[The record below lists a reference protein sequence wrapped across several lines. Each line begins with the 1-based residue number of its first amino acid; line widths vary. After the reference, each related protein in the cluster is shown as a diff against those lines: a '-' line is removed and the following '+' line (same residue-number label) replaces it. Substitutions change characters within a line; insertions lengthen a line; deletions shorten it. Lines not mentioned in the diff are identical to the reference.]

1 MKVHIKTAMYM
12 ILLSIALT
20 SMGFHAFGAEP
31 SVKLLSKT
39 RQLTFEGARSGEGYF
54 SQSGQKLVY
63 QSENHAGN
71 PFYQIYL
78 LDLRSGE
85 NKMVSSGIGKTTC
98 AWIHPNEKRVLFSS
112 THLDSN
118 ATRKQAEEL
127 AERESGKARKYSWD
141 YDRHYDLF
149 EVDVTSGQTQRITSA
164 DGYDA
169 EGSYSPTGRKI
180 VFASNRNAY
189 SKKLTVAERKIFDRD
204 KSYFND
210 IYLMNSDGTGL
221 EQLTTSA
228 GYDGGPFF
236 NSLGDQ
242 ICWRRFSPN
251 GHKAEIYRM
260 NLDSRKEKKLTS
272 LDAMSWAPFF
282 HPSNKYLIFSTN
294 LHGFNNFELYV
305 VDMEGE
311 KQPMRVTES
320 DGFDGLP
327 CFSPDGKTLSWTS
340 NRTNDKKSQ
349 IFIANW
355 NHEEILKRLEL
366 APSKEG
372 SVHSE
377 KPNAPVRQTSPA
389 VDTNDIRKHLK
400 YLCSENLEGRF
411 TGSQGGKM
419 ASEYV
424 AKSFDSFGM
433 EPFSKENGWFQEF
446 PFFNTANLS
455 PSCKLDLSGIAGTEK
470 ERLEINKDWVPMSFS
485 DSGNSTISEVVFAG
499 YGIRAKKSKAW
510 PEYDSYAHLDVKD
523 KWVMVLRKLPTG
535 WSEKRKDFFYYHST
549 FRKKASV
556 ARDLG
561 AKGIIFVTD
570 FAEPKDKL
578 VEFSSGT
585 TNETISIQSIMITR
599 SLADRILKA
608 QGRDLRKTCDRL
620 ATGDLQMGFPL
631 KQAVLTLNVSIL
643 RKKGVGRNTLGWIRS
658 KEGSKTKRIIV
669 IGAHLDHIGFG
680 KASSRAKKS
689 EKGKFHPGADDNAS
703 GIGALL
709 EIAEYLA
716 DLIKRGLLKSNYDI
730 LFAAWSGEEIGLLGS
745 SHFMRSHAS
754 GKKDGKDRKIIA
766 YLNLDMVGRYKEKLT
781 LHGVGSSTAWKK
793 LIQRANIPVGLNLNL
808 QNDSH
813 IPTDTTSFFAKGVPI
828 LSAFT
833 GLHADYHSPSDTPDK
848 INYEGIA
855 DCSNLYVR
863 LIEGVTRLDK
873 MDYVAQAPPPK
884 SRGRLRVYLGTIPDY
899 SQTDRKGLLLS
910 GVSKGGPADL
920 AGLQSEDLV
929 VELGGKKIETIYDYT
944 DAISLLKAG
953 KVTKVTVIRK
963 GKTLALK
970 ITPSAR

>member
-1 MKVHIKTAMYM
+1 MYK
-12 ILLSIALT
+12 ILLSIAFT
-20 SMGFHAFGAEP
+20 SMGFHAFGEDSAE
-31 SVKLLSKT
+31 KLLARI
-39 RQLTFEGARSGEGYF
+39 RQLTFEGVRSGEGYF
-54 SQSGQKLVY
+54 SKSGQKLVY
-63 QSENHAGN
+63 QSENHADN

-78 LDLRSGE
+78 LDLRTGE
-85 NKMVSSGIGKTTC
+85 NKIVSSGIGKTTC
-98 AWIHPNEKRVLFSS
+98 AWIHPNEKWVLFSS

-118 ATRKQAEEL
+118 ASQKQATEL

-149 EVDVTSGQTQRITSA
+149 KVDTASGQTQRITSS

-169 EGSYSPTGRKI
+169 EGSYSPTGDKI
-180 VFASNRNAY
+180 VFSSNRNAY
-189 SKKLTVAERKIFDRD
+189 SKRLTATEQKIFERD

-210 IYLMNSDGTGL
+210 IYLMNFDGTKL
-221 EQLTTSA
+221 EQLTRSA

-236 NSLGDQ
+236 NSKGDQ

-305 VDMEGE
+305 VDVDGE
-311 KQPMRVTES
+311 KQPIRVTES

-327 CFSPDGKTLSWTS
+327 SFSPDGKTLSWTS

-349 IFIANW
+349 IFMANW
-355 NHEEILKRLEL
+355 NHEEMLSRLDL
-366 APSKEG
+366 APPRER
-372 SVHSE
+372 SVRSE
-377 KPNAPVRQTSPA
+377 KSNAPVRQTSPA

-400 YLCSENLEGRF
+400 YLCSKSLEGRF
-411 TGSQGGKM
+411 TGSKGGKK

-424 AKSFDSFGM
+424 AESFKSFGM
-433 EPFSKENGWFQEF
+433 EPFSQGNGWFQEF
-446 PFFNTANLS
+446 PFFNAAKLS
-455 PSCKLDLSGIAGTEK
+455 PSCKLDLSGIAGADK
-470 ERLEINKDWVPMSFS
+470 ERLEIKREWIPMSFS
-485 DSGNSTISEVVFAG
+485 DSGNSTISEIVFAG

-510 PEYDSYAHLDVKD
+510 SEYDSYTHLDVKD
-523 KWVMVLRKLPTG
+523 KWVMVLRKLPTS
-535 WSEKRKDFFYYHST
+535 WIEKRKDFLYYHST

-578 VEFSSGT
+578 IEFSSGT

-599 SLADRILKA
+599 SLADRIFKA

-643 RKKGVGRNTLGWIRS
+643 REKGVGRNTLGWIRS
-658 KEGSKTKRIIV
+658 KAGANAKRIIV

-716 DLIKRGLLKSNYDI
+716 DLRKKGLLKSNYDI

-745 SHFMRSHAS
+745 SHFMRSHAF
-754 GKKDGKDRKIIA
+754 GKEDGKDRKIIA

-863 LIEGVTRLDK
+863 LIEGVTRLDN

-929 VELGGKKIETIYDYT
+929 VELSGRKVETIYDYT
-944 DAISLLKAG
+944 DAIGSLKAG
-953 KVTKVTVIRK
+953 KETKVTIIRN
-963 GKTLALK
+963 GKTLDLK
-970 ITPSAR
+970 ITPSTR

>member
-1 MKVHIKTAMYM
+1 MYL
-12 ILLSIALT
+12 ILLSISIALM
-20 SMGFHAFGAEP
+20 SMGFNVFGADPAE
-31 SVKLLSKT
+31 KLLSRT
-39 RQLTFEGARSGEGYF
+39 RQITFEGARSGEGYF
-54 SQSGQKLVY
+54 SRSGQKLVY

-85 NKMVSSGIGKTTC
+85 NKIVSSGIGKTTC
-98 AWIHPNEKRVLFSS
+98 AWIHPGEKRVLFSS

-118 ATRKQAEEL
+118 ASRKQADEL

-149 EVDVTSGQTQRITSA
+149 EVDVTTGKSQRITST

-169 EGSYSPTGRKI
+169 EGSYSPTGEKI
-180 VFASNRNAY
+180 IFASNRNAY
-189 SKKLTVAERKIFDRD
+189 SRKLTTTERKIFERD

-210 IYLMNSDGTGL
+210 IYLMNADGTGL
-221 EQLTTSA
+221 EQLTSAA

-236 NSLGDQ
+236 NSNGDQ

-260 NLDSRKEKKLTS
+260 DLDSRKEIQLTD

-305 VDMEGE
+305 VDMGGE
-311 KQPMRVTES
+311 KQPIRVTES

-349 IFIANW
+349 IFMANW
-355 NHEEILKRLEL
+355 NHDEMLRRLNL
-366 APSKEG
+366 APLRKNAGPPEKLG
-372 SVHSE
+372 SSTR
-377 KPNAPVRQTSPA
+377 KTSPEI
-389 VDTNDIRKHLK
+389 DTKDIRKHLK
-400 YLCSENLEGRF
+400 YLCSENLEGRL
-411 TGSQGGKM
+411 TGSQGGKK

-424 AKSFDSFGM
+424 ADSFKSFGM
-433 EPFSKENGWFQEF
+433 EPFSKESRWFQKF
-446 PFFNTANLS
+446 PFFNAAQLS
-455 PSCKLDLSGIAGTEK
+455 PSCKLEFSANIDQPKSSLSIK
-470 ERLEINKDWVPMSFS
+470 KDWVPMSFS
-485 DSGNSTISEVVFAG
+485 DSGNSTISEIVFAG
-499 YGIRAKKSKAW
+499 YGIRAKKSKTW
-510 PEYDSYAHLDVKD
+510 DEYDSYTHLDVKD
-523 KWVMVLRKLPTG
+523 KWVMVLRKLPTD
-535 WSEKRKDFFYYHST
+535 WSEERKDFFYYHST

-570 FAEPKDKL
+570 FAEPEDRL
-578 VEFSSGT
+578 IEFSAGT
-585 TNETISIQSIMITR
+585 TKETMSIKSIMITR
-599 SLADRILKA
+599 RLAAAIFKA
-608 QGRDLRKTCDRL
+608 QQKDFKKTCDRL
-620 ATGDLQMGFPL
+620 STGDLQMGFPL
-631 KQAVLTLNVSIL
+631 KKSILYLTVSIL
-643 RKKGVGRNTLGWIRS
+643 REKGEGRNTLGWIRA
-658 KEGSKTKRIIV
+658 KAGSKTERIIV
-669 IGAHLDHIGFG
+669 IGAHLDHIGYG

-689 EKGKFHPGADDNAS
+689 QKGKMHPGADDNAS

-716 DLIKRGLLKSNYDI
+716 NLLKKGLLTTKYDI
-730 LFAAWSGEEIGLLGS
+730 LVAAWSGEEIGLLGS

-754 GKKDGKDRKIIA
+754 GTKDGEDRKIIA

-781 LHGVGSSTAWKK
+781 LHGVGSSTAWRK

-863 LIEGVTRLDK
+863 LIEGMTRLDG

-884 SRGRLRVYLGTIPDY
+884 SRGRLSVYLGTIPDY

-920 AGLQSEDLV
+920 AGLRSEDLV

-944 DAISLLKAG
+944 DAISSLKAG
-953 KVTKVTVIRK
+953 KESKVTVIRK
-963 GKTLALK
+963 GKTLELK

>member
-1 MKVHIKTAMYM
+1 MYM

-20 SMGFHAFGAEP
+20 SMGFHAFGTYP
-31 SVKLLSKT
+31 SEKLLSKA

-63 QSENHAGN
+63 QSENHANN

-78 LDLRSGE
+78 LDLKSGE
-85 NKMVSSGIGKTTC
+85 NKIVSSGIGKTTC
-98 AWIHPNEKRVLFSS
+98 AWIHPDEKRVLFSS
-112 THLDSN
+112 THLDAN
-118 ATRKQAEEL
+118 ATQKQAEEL

-141 YDRHYDLF
+141 YDKHYDLF
-149 EVDVTSGQTQRITSA
+149 EVDMTSGQTRRITSA
-164 DGYDA
+164 EGYDA

-189 SKKLTVAERKIFDRD
+189 SKKLTADERKIFERD

-210 IYLMNSDGTGL
+210 IYLINSDGTGL
-221 EQLTTSA
+221 EQLTSSA

-236 NSLGDQ
+236 NSHGDQ

-282 HPSNKYLIFSTN
+282 HPANKYLIFSTN

-305 VDMEGE
+305 VDIDGG
-311 KQPMRVTES
+311 KQPIRVTDS

-349 IFIANW
+349 IFMANW
-355 NHEEILKRLEL
+355 NHEEMLSRLDL
-366 APSKEG
+366 APFREKP
-372 SVHSE
+372 VRSE
-377 KPNAPVRQTSPA
+377 KLNSPARETSPA

-400 YLCSENLEGRF
+400 YLCSKTLEGRF
-411 TGSQGGKM
+411 TGSPGGKK

-424 AKSFDSFGM
+424 AESFKSFGM
-433 EPFSKENGWFQEF
+433 EPFSMKEGWFDEF
-446 PFFNTANLS
+446 PFFNSAELS
-455 PSCKLDLSGIAGTEK
+455 PSCHLDFSLKEAEK
-470 ERLEINKDWVPMSFS
+470 ERQKINQDWIPMTFS
-485 DSGNSTISEVVFAG
+485 DSGNSSIEEIIFAG
-499 YGIRAKKSKAW
+499 YGIRTKKSGDW
-510 PEYDSYAHLDVKD
+510 PEYDSYTHLEVKD
-523 KWVMVLRKLPTG
+523 KWVMILRKLPSS
-535 WSEKRKDFFYYHST
+535 WSEKRKDLFYYHST

-570 FAEPKDKL
+570 FAEPEDKL
-578 VEFSSGT
+578 IEFSSGT

-599 SLADRILKA
+599 SLAERIFKA
-608 QGRDLRKTCDRL
+608 QRRDLRKVCDRL
-620 ATGDLQMGFPL
+620 ATGDIQMGFPL
-631 KQAVLTLNVSIL
+631 KQAVLSLKVSIL
-643 RKKGVGRNTLGWIRS
+643 RKKGEGRNTLGWIRS
-658 KEGSKTKRIIV
+658 KAGSKTKRIIV

-680 KASSRAKKS
+680 RASSRAKKS
-689 EKGKFHPGADDNAS
+689 EKGKLHPGADDNAS

-716 DLIKRGLLKSNYDI
+716 DLRRKGLLKSNYDI

-754 GKKDGKDRKIIA
+754 GKKNSEDRKIIA
-766 YLNLDMVGRYKEKLT
+766 YLNLDMVGRYKEQLT

-813 IPTDTTSFFAKGVPI
+813 IPTDTTSFFTKGVPI

-863 LIEGVTRLDK
+863 LIEGVAIQDK
-873 MDYVAQAPPPK
+873 MDYVAQASPPK
-884 SRGRLRVYLGTIPDY
+884 SRGRLSVYLGTIPDY
-899 SQTDRKGLLLS
+899 SQTDLKGVLLS

-953 KVTKVTVIRK
+953 QESKVTIIRK
-963 GKTLALK
+963 GKTLGLK

>member
-20 SMGFHAFGAEP
+20 SMGFHAFGTEP

-210 IYLMNSDGTGL
+210 IYLMNSDGSGV